1 LRATESREGGE
12 KGGRRSDAGSGGRLS
27 LSSLFMLRRA
37 AAPARALAA
46 ARRASSDAAAA
57 PAMPHPARTFFMRP
71 LAHPAVAFAS
81 PDGRSRF
88 EASLAAGDAAGFYGL
103 IQHFAT
109 QDEPAFC
116 GLASLAMALNA
127 LAVDPR
133 RPWKGPW
140 RYYNESLLDC
150 CLPLERVARVG
161 VTLPQAACLA
171 RCNGASVVVKRPPP
185 VGVTLP
191 QADCLARCNG
201 ASVVVKRPPPVDGD
215 GAGGAASTAPSSLS
229 SSSSSVED
237 LRRDVL
243 AAVRGSGTVVIASYS
258 RPAVGQTGDGH
269 FSPLGAYHAGTDS
282 ALVLDTARFKYPPHW
297 LPLETLHAAMRPP
310 DSATG
315 APRGWMVVAAA
326 GVRSLVFS
334 LAGGGAAGAGARSWG
349 AEGVGAA
356 VAAADGVDA
365 EAALAAAV
373 ARAPAASVAALVALR
388 GLSDGRGEAGDG
400 ECAHGDAPVA
410 PCAPTGAAASLLSE
424 LRASRLFAAA
434 SAGVAAHAPACAAA
448 ALLPERIT
456 VLLAALPEGAWAGR
470 PDVAALVAAASPPG
484 SVLAAEVAY
493 VRSQWELLPAL
504 EAADAVAGKG
514 GECGCREAA

>member
-1 LRATESREGGE
+1 
-12 KGGRRSDAGSGGRLS
+12 
-27 LSSLFMLRRA
+27 
-37 AAPARALAA
+37 
-46 ARRASSDAAAA
+46 
-57 PAMPHPARTFFMRP
+57 MPHPARTFFMRP

-161 VTLPQAACLA
+161 VTLPQAA
-171 RCNGASVVVKRPPP
+171 
-185 VGVTLP
+185 
-191 QADCLARCNG
+191 CLARCNG

-365 EAALAAAV
+365 EAALVAAV